1 VKLTWPAPER
11 NKGPILEVLGRVL
24 PRQGTVLE
32 VASGTGQHVVHF
44 ARNLPELEFLPTE
57 VQEENLASI
66 QAWIDESG
74 LTNVR
79 APKRLDVT
87 DATWDVALVDAVFC
101 ANLIHIAPWECALGL
116 LQGAACHLR
125 PEGLLILYGPYRL
138 GGEHTAPS
146 NAEFD
151 ADLRRRDP
159 RYGVR
164 DVEAVASAARSLG
177 LTFMERV
184 KMPVNN
190 QILVFAR
197 TLTTGPGRE

>member
-11 NKGPILEVLGRVL
+11 NKGPILDVLGRVL
-24 PRQGTVLE
+24 PGQGTVLE

-66 QAWIDESG
+66 QAWIAESG

-116 LQGAACHLR
+116 LQGAARHLS
-125 PEGLLILYGPYRL
+125 PGGLLILYGPYRL

-159 RYGVR
+159 RFGVR
-164 DVEAVASAARSLG
+164 DVEAVASAAGSLG
-177 LTFMERV
+177 LAFMERV
-184 KMPVNN
+184 EMPVNN